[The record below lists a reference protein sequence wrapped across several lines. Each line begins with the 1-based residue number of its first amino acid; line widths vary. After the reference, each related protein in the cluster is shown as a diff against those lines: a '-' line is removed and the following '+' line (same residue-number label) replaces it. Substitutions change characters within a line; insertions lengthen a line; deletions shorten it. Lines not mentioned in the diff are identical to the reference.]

1 MALNF
6 VSGRTGAF
14 EWLFQRV
21 SGVVLA
27 MILATHFILLHFI
40 SDGEYEYDVIMARL
54 ASPPW
59 KVFYL
64 CFLFFALYHA
74 MNGAKILIDDYI
86 HEPRWRTL
94 LICLDWL
101 LALVLFFYG
110 ALVIIAHTAPV
121 VQG

>member
-1 MALNF
+1 MALHF
-6 VSGRTGAF
+6 ISGRTGAF
-14 EWLFQRV
+14 DWLFQRV
-21 SGVVLA
+21 SGVALA
-27 MILATHFILLHFI
+27 VILILHFILLHLVA
-40 SDGEYEYDVIMARL
+40 SGEYEYEVIMTRL
-54 ASPPW
+54 ASPGW

-86 HEPRWRTL
+86 HVPGWRTL
-94 LICLDWL
+94 LLSLDWV

-110 ALVIIAHTAPV
+110 ALIILAHQAPV